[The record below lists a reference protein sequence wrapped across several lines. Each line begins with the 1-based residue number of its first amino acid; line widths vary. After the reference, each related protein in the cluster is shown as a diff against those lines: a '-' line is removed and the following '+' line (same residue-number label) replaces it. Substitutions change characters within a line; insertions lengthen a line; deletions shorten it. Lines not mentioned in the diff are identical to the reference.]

1 MKQKERSEKTA
12 AAILDA
18 AFAVIAD
25 HSISGTTT
33 ALIAERA
40 QVSKPLLHYHFKTK
54 EAVLDRVLDRVLER
68 LLEIPLENF
77 NKNVSPFE
85 EITGIFGRY
94 KRTITSEPALLV
106 VFFDFWVK
114 GIQAPPVRAKIVQR
128 FEGFRGYVSQL
139 VRDGVEKGEF
149 SPEKSHM
156 VPPLLLSLL
165 EGASLQLISDP
176 NAFNMDLYQFMALD
190 ALSSV
195 AGRKIS

>member
-1 MKQKERSEKTA
+1 MKQKERSEKTV

-33 ALIAERA
+33 ALISVRA
-40 QVSKPLLHYHFKTK
+40 KVSKPLLHYHFKTK

-68 LLEIPLENF
+68 LLEIPMENF

-85 EITGIFGRY
+85 EITAIFSRY

-106 VFFDFWVK
+106 VFFDFWVQ
-114 GIQAPPVRAKIVQR
+114 GIKAPPVRAKIVQR

-195 AGRKIS
+195 AGRKVP